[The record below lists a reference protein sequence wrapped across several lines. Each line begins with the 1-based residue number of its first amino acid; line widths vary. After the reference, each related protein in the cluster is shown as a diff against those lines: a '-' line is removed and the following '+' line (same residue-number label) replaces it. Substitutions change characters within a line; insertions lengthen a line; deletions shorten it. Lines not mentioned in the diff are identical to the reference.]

1 MALNF
6 GKKWCPNFANPRPG
20 TGRDSQA
27 VVEPNPD
34 ALAEAGKGSIDCS
47 IVVIRFLFRSITRGV
62 LWTIDLIARLTGR
75 HRPYNTLQIELTGH
89 IAEAGVLGFLPF
101 RRPTTPDLFGLT
113 TLLRWAREDEQ
124 LSAVVLTIDHLDT
137 GWARLQNLR
146 RSIQA
151 LRHAGKYVL
160 VYLAEGGTQEYYLA
174 SAANAVAMAPAGHL
188 TVTGLAA
195 ETMFFKGALDK
206 LGIQAQV
213 SQAGQYK
220 SAGEPFTR
228 TSLSGPH
235 REMMNSLLDDL
246 YDQIV
251 EGVSATRNTDT
262 ATVREL
268 VDQGLFLPHEAQ
280 EVGLIDHIGYEDD
293 IPHWLESRGRPEKTE
308 KKGRAAAVNSA
319 ESAPSLFIEAGA
331 YLRRRGRLM
340 RRRALRYPP
349 ARIAFMTVGG
359 TITRGETETGSDG
372 IQSTGSNSVIRD
384 LRHIR
389 ENPEIAGVLI
399 RVSSPGG
406 SGLASD
412 LVWHEILQTKE
423 EKPVI
428 ISLGDVA
435 ASGGYYIALAGTTV
449 FAEEGTVTGSI
460 GVIAG
465 KAVLHGLYA
474 QLGLDKEILTRGKRA
489 ALFSDYLAF
498 GPAEQERMN
507 SELQSFYQDF
517 VKKVAQC
524 RSLSYETVDACAQGR
539 VWSGRQAAARGLV
552 DRIGGLEEALAELK
566 YRVGLPDY
574 WPVGVERFP
583 KPASLLR
590 LPSLLR
596 LLPWGGRVHGTGWPW
611 ERDRIW
617 AILPFSLRFL

>member
-1 MALNF
+1 M
-6 GKKWCPNFANPRPG
+6 
-20 TGRDSQA
+20 
-27 VVEPNPD
+27 
-34 ALAEAGKGSIDCS
+34 
-47 IVVIRFLFRSITRGV
+47 IRFLFRSITRGV

-75 HRPYNTLQIELTGH
+75 HKPYNTLQIELTGH

-174 SAANAVAMAPAGHL
+174 SAADAVAMAPAGHL
-188 TVTGLAA
+188 TITGLAA
-195 ETMFFKGALDK
+195 ETLFFKGALDK

-228 TSLSGPH
+228 TSLSEPH

-251 EGVSATRNTDT
+251 EGVAATRKTDT
-262 ATVREL
+262 VTVREL
-268 VDQGLFLPHEAQ
+268 IDQGLFLPHEAQ

-308 KKGRAAAVNSA
+308 EKGRAAAVNSA
-319 ESAPSLFIEAGA
+319 ESDPNLFIEAGA

-372 IQSTGSNSVIRD
+372 IQSSGSASMIRD
-384 LRHIR
+384 LRHVR
-389 ENPEIAGVLI
+389 DDPGIAGVLI

-449 FAEEGTVTGSI
+449 FAEEGTITGSI

-498 GPAEQERMN
+498 GPAEQERMDI
-507 SELQSFYQDF
+507 EIQSFYQDF

-552 DRIGGLEEALAELK
+552 DQIGGLEEALAELK
-566 YRVGLPDY
+566 YRVGLPDH

-596 LLPWGGRVHGTGWPW
+596 LLPWGGRVHGTGWSW
-611 ERDRIW
+611 ERDRVW

>member
-1 MALNF
+1 M
-6 GKKWCPNFANPRPG
+6 
-20 TGRDSQA
+20 
-27 VVEPNPD
+27 
-34 ALAEAGKGSIDCS
+34 
-47 IVVIRFLFRSITRGV
+47 IRFLFRSITRCV
-62 LWTIDLIARLTGR
+62 LWTIDLLARLTGR

-101 RRPTTPDLFGLT
+101 RRPVAPDLFTLT

-124 LSAVVLTIDHLDT
+124 LSAVVLVIDNLDT

-151 LRHAGKYVL
+151 LRQAGKYVL

-206 LGIQAQV
+206 LGIEAQV
-213 SQAGQYK
+213 TQAGQYK

-228 TSLSGPH
+228 TSLSEPH

-251 EGVSATRNTDT
+251 EGVASTRNTDK
-262 ATVREL
+262 ATVRDL
-268 VDQGLFLPHEAQ
+268 IDQGLFLPREAQ
-280 EVGLIDHIGYEDD
+280 EMGLIDHIGYEDD
-293 IPHWLESRGRPEKTE
+293 IPHWLESREGQTE
-308 KKGRAAAVNSA
+308 KAGQVDSVNAA
-319 ESAPSLFIEAGA
+319 ESVQIIEAGA

-340 RRRALRYPP
+340 RRQALRYPP

-372 IQSTGSNSVIRD
+372 IQSTGSSSVIRD
-384 LRHIR
+384 LRYIR
-389 ENPEIAGVLI
+389 ENPDIAGVLI

-465 KAVLHGLYA
+465 KAVLQGLYA

-498 GPAEQERMN
+498 GPAEQERMK
-507 SELQSFYQDF
+507 SEIQSFYRDF

-524 RSLSYETVDACAQGR
+524 RSLSYEAVDACAQGR

-590 LPSLLR
+590 FPFPFAPPAFGRESARNR
-596 LLPWGGRVHGTGWPW
+596 LALGARPNMGNSPV
-611 ERDRIW
+611 
-617 AILPFSLRFL
+617 FSAFFVT

>member
-1 MALNF
+1 M
-6 GKKWCPNFANPRPG
+6 
-20 TGRDSQA
+20 
-27 VVEPNPD
+27 
-34 ALAEAGKGSIDCS
+34 
-47 IVVIRFLFRSITRGV
+47 IRFLFRSITRCA
-62 LWTIDLIARLTGR
+62 LWIIDLLARLTGR

-101 RRPTTPDLFGLT
+101 RRPAAPDLFGLT

-124 LSAVVLTIDHLDT
+124 LNAVVLVIDNLDT

-151 LRHAGKYVL
+151 LRQAGKYVL

-174 SAANAVAMAPAGHL
+174 SAADAVAMAPAGHL
-188 TVTGLAA
+188 AITGLAA

-206 LGIQAQV
+206 LGIEAQV
-213 SQAGQYK
+213 TQAGQYK

-228 TSLSGPH
+228 TSLSEPH

-246 YDQIV
+246 YDQII
-251 EGVSATRNTDT
+251 EGVATTRKTDT

-268 VDQGLFLPHEAQ
+268 IDQGLFLPREAQ
-280 EVGLIDHIGYEDD
+280 EAGLIDHIGYEDD
-293 IPHWLESRGRPEKTE
+293 IPHWLESRGEQGKTE

-319 ESAPSLFIEAGA
+319 ESGPTDSTNPIDSTDPNLFIEAVA
-331 YLRRRGRLM
+331 YLRRRGRLI

-384 LRHIR
+384 LRHVR
-389 ENPEIAGVLI
+389 EDPGIAGVLI

-465 KAVLHGLYA
+465 KAVLQGLYA

-507 SELQSFYQDF
+507 SEIQSFYRDF
-517 VKKVAQC
+517 VSKVAQC

-566 YRVGLPDY
+566 YCVGLPDH

-590 LPSLLR
+590 FPSLLR
-596 LLPWGGRVHGTGWPW
+596 LLPWGGRAHGTGWPW

>member
-1 MALNF
+1 M
-6 GKKWCPNFANPRPG
+6 
-20 TGRDSQA
+20 
-27 VVEPNPD
+27 
-34 ALAEAGKGSIDCS
+34 
-47 IVVIRFLFRSITRGV
+47 IRFLFRNITRGV
-62 LWTIDLIARLTGR
+62 LWSIDLLARLTGR
-75 HRPYNTLQIELTGH
+75 HKPYNTLQMELTGSF
-89 IAEAGVLGFLPF
+89 AEDDVLGSLPF
-101 RRPTTPDLFGLT
+101 RRPTSLDLFSLT
-113 TLLRWAREDEQ
+113 SLLRWVREDEQ
-124 LSAVVLTIDHLDT
+124 LSTVVLSIDNLDT
-137 GWARLQNLR
+137 GWARLQNMR

-151 LRHAGKYVL
+151 LRQAGKYVL

-188 TVTGLAA
+188 AITGLAA

-206 LGIQAQV
+206 LGIEAQV

-228 TSLSGPH
+228 TSLSEPH

-251 EGVSATRNTDT
+251 EGVASTRNTDT
-262 ATVREL
+262 ATVRAL
-268 VDQGLFLPHEAQ
+268 IDQGLFLPHEAQ
-280 EVGLIDHIGYEDD
+280 EAGLIDHIGYEDD
-293 IPHWLESRGRPEKTE
+293 IPHWLESRGGQADGVNATE
-308 KKGRAAAVNSA
+308 SVQV
-319 ESAPSLFIEAGA
+319 IEAGA

-349 ARIAFMTVGG
+349 VRMAFMTVGG

-372 IQSTGSNSVIRD
+372 IRSSGSASMIRD
-384 LRHIR
+384 LQQVR
-389 ENPEIAGVLI
+389 EDPGIAGIMI

-412 LVWHEILQTKE
+412 LVWHEILRTKE

-428 ISLGDVA
+428 ISMGDVA
-435 ASGGYYIALAGTTV
+435 ASGGYYVALAGTTV
-449 FAEEGTVTGSI
+449 FAEEGTITGSI

-465 KAVLHGLYA
+465 KAVLQGLYA

-498 GPAEQERMN
+498 GPAEQERMDI
-507 SELQSFYQDF
+507 EIQSFYRDF

-539 VWSGRQAAARGLV
+539 VWSGRQAMARGLV
-552 DRIGGLEEALAELK
+552 DRIGGLEEAVAELK
-566 YRVGLPDY
+566 HQVGIPDN

-590 LPSLLR
+590 FPSLLR
-596 LLPWGGRVHGTGWPW
+596 LLPWGRTIHTTGWSW
-611 ERDRIW
+611 ARDRVW

>member
-1 MALNF
+1 M
-6 GKKWCPNFANPRPG
+6 
-20 TGRDSQA
+20 
-27 VVEPNPD
+27 
-34 ALAEAGKGSIDCS
+34 
-47 IVVIRFLFRSITRGV
+47 IRFLFRSITRGV

-75 HRPYNTLQIELTGH
+75 HKPYNTLQIELTGH

-188 TVTGLAA
+188 TITGLAA
-195 ETMFFKGALDK
+195 ETLFFKGALDK

-228 TSLSGPH
+228 TSLSEPH

-251 EGVSATRNTDT
+251 EGVSATRKTDT
-262 ATVREL
+262 VTVREL
-268 VDQGLFLPHEAQ
+268 IDQGLFLPHEAQ

-308 KKGRAAAVNSA
+308 EKGRAAAVNSA
-319 ESAPSLFIEAGA
+319 ESDPNLFIEAGA

-384 LRHIR
+384 LRQIR

-449 FAEEGTVTGSI
+449 FAEEGTITGSI

-498 GPAEQERMN
+498 GPAEQERMDI
-507 SELQSFYQDF
+507 EIQSFYQDF

-611 ERDRIW
+611 GRDRIW

>member
-1 MALNF
+1 M
-6 GKKWCPNFANPRPG
+6 
-20 TGRDSQA
+20 
-27 VVEPNPD
+27 
-34 ALAEAGKGSIDCS
+34 
-47 IVVIRFLFRSITRGV
+47 IRFLLRSITRCV
-62 LWTIDLIARLTGR
+62 LWTIDLLARLTGR
-75 HRPYNTLQIELTGH
+75 RKPYDTLQIELTGSL
-89 IAEAGVLGFLPF
+89 AEDDVLGLLPF
-101 RRPTTPDLFGLT
+101 RRSTALNLFSLT

-124 LSAVVLTIDHLDT
+124 LTAVIFTIDNLDT

-151 LRHAGKYVL
+151 LRQAGKYVL

-188 TVTGLAA
+188 AVTGLAA

-206 LGIQAQV
+206 LGIAAQV
-213 SQAGQYK
+213 IQAGQYK

-228 TSLSGPH
+228 TSLSEPH

-251 EGVSATRNTDT
+251 EGVASTRNTDK
-262 ATVREL
+262 ATVRKL
-268 VDQGLFLPHEAQ
+268 IDQGLFLSHEAQ

-293 IPHWLESRGRPEKTE
+293 IPGWLESRGGQT
-308 KKGRAAAVNSA
+308 ASVNSA
-319 ESAPSLFIEAGA
+319 QSVQIIEAGP

-340 RRRALRYPP
+340 RRHALRYPP
-349 ARIAFMTVGG
+349 VRIAFMTLGG

-372 IQSTGSNSVIRD
+372 IQSTGSGSFIRD
-384 LRHIR
+384 LKHVR
-389 ENPEIAGVLI
+389 EDPEVAGIII

-412 LVWHEILQTKE
+412 LVWHELLQTKE

-428 ISLGDVA
+428 ISMGDVA
-435 ASGGYYIALAGTTV
+435 ASGGYYVALAGTTV
-449 FAEEGTVTGSI
+449 FAEEGTITGSI

-465 KAVLHGLYA
+465 KAVLQGLYA

-507 SELQSFYQDF
+507 IEIQSFYRDF

-524 RSLSYETVDACAQGR
+524 RSLSYEAVDACAQGR
-539 VWSGRQAAARGLV
+539 VWSGRQAVARGLV
-552 DRIGGLEEALAELK
+552 DRVGGLEEALAELK
-566 YRVGLPDY
+566 HQVGIPDN

-583 KPASLLR
+583 KPSSLLR

-596 LLPWGGRVHGTGWPW
+596 LLPWGGTIRTAGW
-611 ERDRIW
+611 ERDRVW
-617 AILPFSLRFL
+617 AIIPFSLRFL

>member
-1 MALNF
+1 M
-6 GKKWCPNFANPRPG
+6 
-20 TGRDSQA
+20 
-27 VVEPNPD
+27 
-34 ALAEAGKGSIDCS
+34 
-47 IVVIRFLFRSITRGV
+47 IRFLFRNITRCV
-62 LWTIDLIARLTGR
+62 LWTIDLLARLTGR
-75 HRPYNTLQIELTGH
+75 HRPYNALQIELTGH

-101 RRPTTPDLFGLT
+101 RRPAAPDLFALT

-124 LSAVVLTIDHLDT
+124 LSAVVFIIDNLDT

-151 LRHAGKYVL
+151 LRQAGKYVL

-206 LGIQAQV
+206 LGIEAQV
-213 SQAGQYK
+213 TQAGQYK

-228 TSLSGPH
+228 TSLSEPH

-251 EGVSATRNTDT
+251 EGVASTRNTDK
-262 ATVREL
+262 ATVRAL
-268 VDQGLFLPHEAQ
+268 IDQGLFLPREAQ
-280 EVGLIDHIGYEDD
+280 EAGLIDHIGYEDD
-293 IPHWLESRGRPEKTE
+293 IPHWLESRGRQEKTE
-308 KKGRAAAVNSA
+308 KKGRAAVNSA
-319 ESAPSLFIEAGA
+319 ESDPTDSTNPTDSTDSNLFIEAGA

-340 RRRALRYPP
+340 RRQALRYPP

-389 ENPEIAGVLI
+389 ENPDIAGVLI

-465 KAVLHGLYA
+465 KAVLHGLYT

-507 SELQSFYQDF
+507 SEIQSFYRDF

-524 RSLSYETVDACAQGR
+524 RSLSYEAVDACAQGR

-552 DRIGGLEEALAELK
+552 DRIGGLEESLAELK

-596 LLPWGGRVHGTGWPW
+596 LLPLGGRVHGTGWPW

>member
-1 MALNF
+1 MREEAGLNL
-6 GKKWCPNFANPRPG
+6 
-20 TGRDSQA
+20 
-27 VVEPNPD
+27 E
-34 ALAEAGKGSIDCS
+34 ALAEANKGGIDWC
-47 IVVIRFLFRSITRGV
+47 IFVIRFLFRSLTRCV
-62 LWTIDLIARLTGR
+62 LWTIDLLARLTGR
-75 HRPYNTLQIELTGH
+75 HQPYNTLQIEISGSF
-89 IAEAGVLGFLPF
+89 AEDDVLGSLPF
-101 RRPTTPDLFGLT
+101 RRPTSLDLLT
-113 TLLRWAREDEQ
+113 LTSLLRWAREDEQ
-124 LSAVVLTIDHLDT
+124 LTTVVLTIDNLDT

-151 LRHAGKYVL
+151 LRYAGKYVL

-188 TVTGLAA
+188 TITGLAA

-206 LGIQAQV
+206 LGIEAQV

-228 TSLSGPH
+228 TSLSEPH

-251 EGVSATRNTDT
+251 EGVAATRNTDT

-268 VDQGLFLPHEAQ
+268 IDQGLFLPHEAQ
-280 EVGLIDHIGYEDD
+280 EAGLIDYIGYEDD
-293 IPHWLESRGRPEKTE
+293 IPHWLEDRGGQADGVNATE
-308 KKGRAAAVNSA
+308 SVQV
-319 ESAPSLFIEAGA
+319 IEAGP

-340 RRRALRYPP
+340 RRHALRYPP
-349 ARIAFMTVGG
+349 VRIAFMTLGG

-372 IQSTGSNSVIRD
+372 IQSTGSASVIRD
-384 LRHIR
+384 LKHVR
-389 ENPEIAGVLI
+389 EDPGVAGIII

-412 LVWHEILQTKE
+412 LVWHELLQTKE

-428 ISLGDVA
+428 ISMGDVA
-435 ASGGYYIALAGTTV
+435 ASGGYYVALAGTTV
-449 FAEEGTVTGSI
+449 FAEEGTITGSI

-465 KAVLHGLYA
+465 KAVLQGLYA

-498 GPAEQERMN
+498 GPAEQERMDI
-507 SELQSFYQDF
+507 EIQSFYRDF

-539 VWSGRQAAARGLV
+539 VWSGRQAMARGLV

-566 YRVGLPDY
+566 HQVGIPDN

-583 KPASLLR
+583 KPSSLLR
-590 LPSLLR
+590 FPSLLR
-596 LLPWGGRVHGTGWPW
+596 LLPWGRTIHTTGWPW
-611 ERDRIW
+611 ARDRVW
-617 AILPFSLRFL
+617 AIIPFSLRFL

>member
-1 MALNF
+1 M
-6 GKKWCPNFANPRPG
+6 
-20 TGRDSQA
+20 
-27 VVEPNPD
+27 
-34 ALAEAGKGSIDCS
+34 
-47 IVVIRFLFRSITRGV
+47 IRFLFRSITRCV
-62 LWTIDLIARLTGR
+62 LWIIDLLARLTGR

-101 RRPTTPDLFGLT
+101 RRPVAPDLFALT

-124 LSAVVLTIDHLDT
+124 LSAIVLIIDNLDT

-206 LGIQAQV
+206 LGIEAQV
-213 SQAGQYK
+213 TQAGQYK

-228 TSLSGPH
+228 TSLSEPH

-251 EGVSATRNTDT
+251 EGVAATRNTDK
-262 ATVREL
+262 AAVRDL
-268 VDQGLFLPHEAQ
+268 IDQGLFLPHEAQ
-280 EVGLIDHIGYEDD
+280 EAGLIDQIGYEDD
-293 IPHWLESRGRPEKTE
+293 IPHWLESRKGQTE
-308 KKGRAAAVNSA
+308 KAGQVDSVNAA
-319 ESAPSLFIEAGA
+319 ESVQIIEAGA

-340 RRRALRYPP
+340 RRQALRYPP

-372 IQSTGSNSVIRD
+372 IQSTGSGSVIRD
-384 LRHIR
+384 LRYIR
-389 ENPEIAGVLI
+389 ENPDIAGVLI

-465 KAVLHGLYA
+465 KAVLQGLYA

-498 GPAEQERMN
+498 GPAEQERMK
-507 SELQSFYQDF
+507 SEIQSFYRDF

-524 RSLSYETVDACAQGR
+524 RSLSYEAVDACAQGR
-539 VWSGRQAAARGLV
+539 VWSGRQAAARGLI

-590 LPSLLR
+590 FPSLLR
-596 LLPWGGRVHGTGWPW
+596 LLPLGGRVHGTGWPW

>member
-1 MALNF
+1 M
-6 GKKWCPNFANPRPG
+6 
-20 TGRDSQA
+20 
-27 VVEPNPD
+27 
-34 ALAEAGKGSIDCS
+34 
-47 IVVIRFLFRSITRGV
+47 IRFLFRSITRGA

-75 HRPYNTLQIELTGH
+75 HKPYNTLQIELTGH

-228 TSLSGPH
+228 TSLSEPH

-268 VDQGLFLPHEAQ
+268 IDQGLFLPHEAQ

-308 KKGRAAAVNSA
+308 EKGRAAAVNSA
-319 ESAPSLFIEAGA
+319 ESDPNLFIEAGA

-349 ARIAFMTVGG
+349 VRMAFMTVGG

-372 IQSTGSNSVIRD
+372 IQSSGSASMIRD
-384 LRHIR
+384 LRHVR
-389 ENPEIAGVLI
+389 DDPGIAGVLI

-449 FAEEGTVTGSI
+449 FAEEGTITGSI

-498 GPAEQERMN
+498 GPAEQERMDI
-507 SELQSFYQDF
+507 EIQSFYQDF

-552 DRIGGLEEALAELK
+552 DQIGGLEEALAELK
-566 YRVGLPDY
+566 YRVGLPDH

-590 LPSLLR
+590 FPSLLR
-596 LLPWGGRVHGTGWPW
+596 LLPWGGRVHGTGWSW
-611 ERDRIW
+611 ERDRVW

>member
-1 MALNF
+1 M
-6 GKKWCPNFANPRPG
+6 
-20 TGRDSQA
+20 
-27 VVEPNPD
+27 
-34 ALAEAGKGSIDCS
+34 
-47 IVVIRFLFRSITRGV
+47 IRFLFRSITRCV
-62 LWTIDLIARLTGR
+62 LWTIDLLARLTGR

-101 RRPTTPDLFGLT
+101 RRPVAPDLFALT

-124 LSAVVLTIDHLDT
+124 LSAVVLIIDNLDT

-151 LRHAGKYVL
+151 LRQAGKYVL

-206 LGIQAQV
+206 LGIEAQV
-213 SQAGQYK
+213 TQAGQYK

-228 TSLSGPH
+228 TSLSEPH

-251 EGVSATRNTDT
+251 EGVAATRNTDK
-262 ATVREL
+262 ATVRDL
-268 VDQGLFLPHEAQ
+268 IDQGLFLPHEAQ
-280 EVGLIDHIGYEDD
+280 EAGLIDQIGYEDD
-293 IPHWLESRGRPEKTE
+293 IPHWLESRKGQTE
-308 KKGRAAAVNSA
+308 KAGQVDSVNAA
-319 ESAPSLFIEAGA
+319 ESVQVIETGA

-340 RRRALRYPP
+340 RRQALRYPP
-349 ARIAFMTVGG
+349 ARIAFMAVGG

-372 IQSTGSNSVIRD
+372 IQSTGSGSVIRD
-384 LRHIR
+384 LRYIR
-389 ENPEIAGVLI
+389 ENPDIAGVLI

-465 KAVLHGLYA
+465 KAVLQGLYA

-507 SELQSFYQDF
+507 SEIQSFYRDF

-524 RSLSYETVDACAQGR
+524 RSLSYEAVDACAQGR
-539 VWSGRQAAARGLV
+539 VWSGRQAVARGLV

-590 LPSLLR
+590 FPSLLR
-596 LLPWGGRVHGTGWPW
+596 LLPLGGRVHGTGWPW

>member
-1 MALNF
+1 M
-6 GKKWCPNFANPRPG
+6 
-20 TGRDSQA
+20 
-27 VVEPNPD
+27 VEPNPD
-34 ALAEAGKGSIDCS
+34 ALAEVSKRGIDYS
-47 IVVIRFLFRSITRGV
+47 IVVIRFLLRSTARCV
-62 LWTIDLIARLTGR
+62 LWAIDLLARLTGR
-75 HRPYNTLQIELTGH
+75 HRPYNALQIELTGH
-89 IAEAGVLGFLPF
+89 ITETGVLGFLPF
-101 RRPTTPDLFGLT
+101 RYSAAPDLFTLT

-124 LSAVVLTIDHLDT
+124 LSAVVFIIDNLDT

-160 VYLAEGGTQEYYLA
+160 VYLAEGSTREYYLA
-174 SAANAVAMAPAGHL
+174 SAANAVAMAPSGHL

-195 ETMFFKGALDK
+195 ETTFFKGALDK
-206 LGIQAQV
+206 LGIEAQV
-213 SQAGQYK
+213 TQAGQYK

-228 TSLSGPH
+228 TSLSEPH

-251 EGVSATRNTDT
+251 EGVATSRNTDK
-262 ATVREL
+262 ATVRDL
-268 VDQGLFLPHEAQ
+268 IDQGLFLPREAQ
-280 EVGLIDHIGYEDD
+280 ETGLIDHIGYEDD
-293 IPHWLESRGRPEKTE
+293 IPHWLESRGGQGKTE
-308 KKGRAAAVNSA
+308 EKGRTAAVTSA
-319 ESAPSLFIEAGA
+319 ESDPTAPNLFIEAGA

-340 RRRALRYPP
+340 RRQALRYPS

-359 TITRGETETGSDG
+359 TITRGETETGSEG
-372 IQSTGSNSVIRD
+372 IRSTGSSSVIRD

-389 ENPEIAGVLI
+389 EDDDIAGVLI

-412 LVWHEILQTKE
+412 LIWHEILQTKE

-428 ISLGDVA
+428 LSLGDVA

-449 FAEEGTVTGSI
+449 FAEAGTVTGSI

-474 QLGLDKEILTRGKRA
+474 QLGMDKEILTRGKRA

-498 GPAEQERMN
+498 GPTEQERMN
-507 SELQSFYQDF
+507 SEIQSFYRDF

-524 RSLSYETVDACAQGR
+524 RSLSYEGVDACAQGR

-552 DRIGGLEEALAELK
+552 DRIGGLEEAMAELK
-566 YRVGLPDY
+566 IRVGLPDY

-583 KPASLLR
+583 KPASLFR

-596 LLPWGGRVHGTGWPW
+596 LLPLGGRVHGTGWPW

>member
-1 MALNF
+1 M
-6 GKKWCPNFANPRPG
+6 
-20 TGRDSQA
+20 
-27 VVEPNPD
+27 
-34 ALAEAGKGSIDCS
+34 
-47 IVVIRFLFRSITRGV
+47 IRFLFRSITRCV
-62 LWTIDLIARLTGR
+62 LWTIDLLARLTGR
-75 HRPYNTLQIELTGH
+75 HRPYNTLQIELTGSL
-89 IAEAGVLGFLPF
+89 AEDDVLGSLPF
-101 RRPTTPDLFGLT
+101 RRPTAPDLFTLT

-124 LSAVVLTIDHLDT
+124 LSAVVLIIDNLDA

-146 RSIQA
+146 RSVQA
-151 LRHAGKYVL
+151 LRQAGKYVF

-188 TVTGLAA
+188 AVTGLAA

-206 LGIQAQV
+206 LGIEAQV

-228 TSLSGPH
+228 ASLSEPH

-251 EGVSATRNTDT
+251 EGVALTRDIDK

-268 VDQGLFLPHEAQ
+268 IDQGLFLSHEAR
-280 EVGLIDHIGYEDD
+280 ETGLIDHIGYEDD
-293 IPHWLESRGRPEKTE
+293 IPQWLERRVRQAEKGQTE
-308 KKGRAAAVNSA
+308 KSGQANPAEPADLANST
-319 ESAPSLFIEAGA
+319 ETVKIIEASP
-331 YLRRRGRLM
+331 YLRRRGRLI
-340 RRRALRYPP
+340 RRHALRYPP
-349 ARIAFMTVGG
+349 VRIAFMTVGG

-372 IQSTGSNSVIRD
+372 IQSTGSTSVIRD
-384 LRHIR
+384 LKHIR
-389 ENPEIAGVLI
+389 EDPGVAGIII

-412 LVWHEILQTKE
+412 LVWHELLQTKE

-428 ISLGDVA
+428 ISMGDVA
-435 ASGGYYIALAGTTV
+435 ASGGYYVALAGTTV
-449 FAEEGTVTGSI
+449 FAEEGTITGSI

-465 KAVLHGLYA
+465 KAVLQGLYA
-474 QLGLDKEILTRGKRA
+474 QLGLNKEILTRGKRA

-507 SELQSFYQDF
+507 IEIQSFYRDF
-517 VKKVAQC
+517 VDKVAQC
-524 RSLSYETVDACAQGR
+524 RSLSYETVDTCAQGR
-539 VWSGRQAAARGLV
+539 VWSGRQALARGLV
-552 DRIGGLEEALAELK
+552 DRVGGVEEALAELK
-566 YRVGLPDY
+566 HQVGIPDH

-583 KPASLLR
+583 KPSSLLR

-596 LLPWGGRVHGTGWPW
+596 LLPWGGTIHTAGWPW

-617 AILPFSLRFL
+617 AIIPFSLRFL

>member
-1 MALNF
+1 
-6 GKKWCPNFANPRPG
+6 
-20 TGRDSQA
+20 
-27 VVEPNPD
+27 
-34 ALAEAGKGSIDCS
+34 
-47 IVVIRFLFRSITRGV
+47 
-62 LWTIDLIARLTGR
+62 
-75 HRPYNTLQIELTGH
+75 
-89 IAEAGVLGFLPF
+89 
-101 RRPTTPDLFGLT
+101 
-113 TLLRWAREDEQ
+113 
-124 LSAVVLTIDHLDT
+124 
-137 GWARLQNLR
+137 
-146 RSIQA
+146 
-151 LRHAGKYVL
+151 
-160 VYLAEGGTQEYYLA
+160 
-174 SAANAVAMAPAGHL
+174 
-188 TVTGLAA
+188 
-195 ETMFFKGALDK
+195 
-206 LGIQAQV
+206 
-213 SQAGQYK
+213 
-220 SAGEPFTR
+220 
-228 TSLSGPH
+228 
-235 REMMNSLLDDL
+235 
-246 YDQIV
+246 
-251 EGVSATRNTDT
+251 
-262 ATVREL
+262 
-268 VDQGLFLPHEAQ
+268 
-280 EVGLIDHIGYEDD
+280 
-293 IPHWLESRGRPEKTE
+293 
-308 KKGRAAAVNSA
+308 
-319 ESAPSLFIEAGA
+319 
-331 YLRRRGRLM
+331 M
-340 RRRALRYPP
+340 RRQALRYPP

-389 ENPEIAGVLI
+389 ENPDIAGVLI

-465 KAVLHGLYA
+465 KAVLQGLYT

-507 SELQSFYQDF
+507 NEIQSFYRDF

-524 RSLSYETVDACAQGR
+524 RSLSYEAVDACAQGR

-596 LLPWGGRVHGTGWPW
+596 RLPLGGRVHGTGWPW

>member
-1 MALNF
+1 M
-6 GKKWCPNFANPRPG
+6 
-20 TGRDSQA
+20 
-27 VVEPNPD
+27 
-34 ALAEAGKGSIDCS
+34 
-47 IVVIRFLFRSITRGV
+47 IRFLFRSLTRCV
-62 LWTIDLIARLTGR
+62 LWIIDLLARLTGR
-75 HRPYNTLQIELTGH
+75 HRPYNTLQLELTGH
-89 IAEAGVLGFLPF
+89 LAEDGVLGFLPF
-101 RRPTTPDLFGLT
+101 RRSTAPDLFGLT

-124 LSAVVLTIDHLDT
+124 LSTVVLSIDHLDT

-188 TVTGLAA
+188 TITGLAA

-228 TSLSGPH
+228 TSLSEPH

-251 EGVSATRNTDT
+251 EGVAATRKTDT
-262 ATVREL
+262 ATVRAL
-268 VDQGLFLPHEAQ
+268 IDQGLFLPHEAQ

-293 IPHWLESRGRPEKTE
+293 IPHWLESRGGQTDGGPATE
-308 KKGRAAAVNSA
+308 SVQV
-319 ESAPSLFIEAGA
+319 IEAGA

-340 RRRALRYPP
+340 RRHALRYPP
-349 ARIAFMTVGG
+349 VRMAFMTVGG

-372 IQSTGSNSVIRD
+372 IQSTGSASMIRD
-384 LRHIR
+384 LRQVR
-389 ENPEIAGVLI
+389 EDPGIAGIMI

-428 ISLGDVA
+428 ISMGDVA

-465 KAVLHGLYA
+465 KAVLQGLYA

-507 SELQSFYQDF
+507 TEIQSFYQDF

-539 VWSGRQAAARGLV
+539 VWSGRQAVARGLV

-566 YRVGLPDY
+566 YRVGLPDH

-590 LPSLLR
+590 FPSLLR
-596 LLPWGGRVHGTGWPW
+596 LLPWGGSVHGPGWSW

>member
-1 MALNF
+1 M
-6 GKKWCPNFANPRPG
+6 
-20 TGRDSQA
+20 
-27 VVEPNPD
+27 
-34 ALAEAGKGSIDCS
+34 
-47 IVVIRFLFRSITRGV
+47 IRFLYRSITRCV
-62 LWTIDLIARLTGR
+62 LWTLDLLAHLTGR
-75 HRPYNTLQIELTGH
+75 RRPYNTLRIALTGH
-89 IAEAGVLGFLPF
+89 IAEAGVLGLLPF
-101 RRPTTPDLFGLT
+101 RRSAAPDLFALT

-124 LSAVVLTIDHLDT
+124 LSAVVLTLDNLDT

-206 LGIQAQV
+206 LGIKAQV
-213 SQAGQYK
+213 TQAGQYK

-228 TSLSGPH
+228 TSLSEPH
-235 REMMNSLLDDL
+235 REMMNGLLDDL

-251 EGVSATRNTDT
+251 EGVATNRNTDK
-262 ATVREL
+262 ATVRDL
-268 VDQGLFLPHEAQ
+268 IDQGLFLPHEAQ
-280 EVGLIDHIGYEDD
+280 EAGLIDHIGYEDD
-293 IPHWLESRGRPEKTE
+293 IPHWLAHREQGPTE
-308 KKGRAAAVNSA
+308 KGSPANSA
-319 ESAPSLFIEAGA
+319 DAVKAAQNVQVIETGP
-331 YLRRRGRLM
+331 YLRRL
-340 RRRALRYPP
+340 ALRYPP

-372 IQSTGSNSVIRD
+372 IQSTGSSSVIRD

-389 ENPEIAGVLI
+389 ENPDIAGVLV

-412 LVWHEILQTKE
+412 LVWHEILQTRE

-449 FAEEGTVTGSI
+449 FAEAGTVTGSI

-465 KAVLHGLYA
+465 KAVVC
-474 QLGLDKEILTRGKRA
+474 
-489 ALFSDYLAF
+489 
-498 GPAEQERMN
+498 PA
-507 SELQSFYQDF
+507 
-517 VKKVAQC
+517 
-524 RSLSYETVDACAQGR
+524 
-539 VWSGRQAAARGLV
+539 WSG
-552 DRIGGLEEALAELK
+552 
-566 YRVGLPDY
+566 
-574 WPVGVERFP
+574 
-583 KPASLLR
+583 
-590 LPSLLR
+590 
-596 LLPWGGRVHGTGWPW
+596 
-611 ERDRIW
+611 
-617 AILPFSLRFL
+617 

>member
-1 MALNF
+1 M
-6 GKKWCPNFANPRPG
+6 
-20 TGRDSQA
+20 
-27 VVEPNPD
+27 
-34 ALAEAGKGSIDCS
+34 
-47 IVVIRFLFRSITRGV
+47 IRFLFRSITRCV
-62 LWTIDLIARLTGR
+62 LWTIDLLARLTGR

-101 RRPTTPDLFGLT
+101 RRPVAPDLFTLT

-124 LSAVVLTIDHLDT
+124 LSAVVLVIDNLDT

-151 LRHAGKYVL
+151 LRQAGKYVL

-206 LGIQAQV
+206 LGIEAQV
-213 SQAGQYK
+213 TQAGQYK

-228 TSLSGPH
+228 TSLSEPH

-251 EGVSATRNTDT
+251 EGVASTRNTDK
-262 ATVREL
+262 ATVRDL
-268 VDQGLFLPHEAQ
+268 IDQGLFLPREAQ
-280 EVGLIDHIGYEDD
+280 EMGLIDQIGYEDD
-293 IPHWLESRGRPEKTE
+293 IPHWLESRKGQTE
-308 KKGRAAAVNSA
+308 KAGQVDSVNAA
-319 ESAPSLFIEAGA
+319 ESVQIIEAGA

-340 RRRALRYPP
+340 RRQALRYPP

-372 IQSTGSNSVIRD
+372 IQSTGSGSVIRD
-384 LRHIR
+384 LRYIR
-389 ENPEIAGVLI
+389 ENPDIAGVLI

-465 KAVLHGLYA
+465 KAVLQGLYA

-498 GPAEQERMN
+498 GPAEQERMK
-507 SELQSFYQDF
+507 SEIQSFYRDF

-524 RSLSYETVDACAQGR
+524 RSLSYEAVDACAQGR
-539 VWSGRQAAARGLV
+539 VWSGRQAAARGLI

-590 LPSLLR
+590 FPSLLR
-596 LLPWGGRVHGTGWPW
+596 LLPLGGRVHGTGWPW

>member
-1 MALNF
+1 MPRLD
-6 GKKWCPNFANPRPG
+6 WCIF
-20 TGRDSQA
+20 
-27 VVEPNPD
+27 
-34 ALAEAGKGSIDCS
+34 
-47 IVVIRFLFRSITRGV
+47 VIRFLFRSLTRCV
-62 LWTIDLIARLTGR
+62 LWTIDLLARLTGR
-75 HRPYNTLQIELTGH
+75 HQPYNTLQIEISGSF
-89 IAEAGVLGFLPF
+89 AEDDVLGSLPF
-101 RRPTTPDLFGLT
+101 RRPTSLDLLT
-113 TLLRWAREDEQ
+113 LTSLLRWAREDEQ
-124 LSAVVLTIDHLDT
+124 LTTVVLTIDNLDT

-151 LRHAGKYVL
+151 LRYAGKYVL

-188 TVTGLAA
+188 TITGLAA

-206 LGIQAQV
+206 LGIEAQV

-228 TSLSGPH
+228 TSLSEPH

-251 EGVSATRNTDT
+251 EGVAATRNTDT

-268 VDQGLFLPHEAQ
+268 IDQGLFLPHEAQ
-280 EVGLIDHIGYEDD
+280 EAGLIDYIGYEDD
-293 IPHWLESRGRPEKTE
+293 IPHWLEDRGGQADGVNATE
-308 KKGRAAAVNSA
+308 SVQV
-319 ESAPSLFIEAGA
+319 IEAGP

-340 RRRALRYPP
+340 RRHALRYPP
-349 ARIAFMTVGG
+349 VRIAFMTLGG

-372 IQSTGSNSVIRD
+372 IQSTGSASVIRD
-384 LRHIR
+384 LKHVR
-389 ENPEIAGVLI
+389 EDPGVAGIII

-412 LVWHEILQTKE
+412 LVWHELLQTKE

-428 ISLGDVA
+428 ISMGDVA
-435 ASGGYYIALAGTTV
+435 ASGGYYVALAGTTV
-449 FAEEGTVTGSI
+449 FAEEGTITGSI

-465 KAVLHGLYA
+465 KAVLQGLYA

-498 GPAEQERMN
+498 GPAEQERMDI
-507 SELQSFYQDF
+507 EIQSFYRDF

-539 VWSGRQAAARGLV
+539 VWSGRQAMARGLV

-566 YRVGLPDY
+566 HQVGIPDN

-583 KPASLLR
+583 KPSSLLR
-590 LPSLLR
+590 FPSLLR
-596 LLPWGGRVHGTGWPW
+596 LLPWGRTIHTTGWPW
-611 ERDRIW
+611 ARDRVW
-617 AILPFSLRFL
+617 AIIPFSLRFL

>member
-1 MALNF
+1 M
-6 GKKWCPNFANPRPG
+6 
-20 TGRDSQA
+20 
-27 VVEPNPD
+27 
-34 ALAEAGKGSIDCS
+34 
-47 IVVIRFLFRSITRGV
+47 IRFLFRSLTRGV

-75 HRPYNTLQIELTGH
+75 HKPYNTLQIELTGH
-89 IAEAGVLGFLPF
+89 IAEAGILGFLPF
-101 RRPTTPDLFGLT
+101 RRPTTPDLFALT

-188 TVTGLAA
+188 TITGLAA
-195 ETMFFKGALDK
+195 ETLFFKGALDK

-228 TSLSGPH
+228 TSLSEPH

-251 EGVSATRNTDT
+251 EGVSATRKTDT
-262 ATVREL
+262 VTVREL
-268 VDQGLFLPHEAQ
+268 IDQGLFLPHEAQ

-308 KKGRAAAVNSA
+308 EKGRAAAVNSA
-319 ESAPSLFIEAGA
+319 ESDPNLFIEAGA

-372 IQSTGSNSVIRD
+372 IQSSGSASMIRD
-384 LRHIR
+384 LRHVR
-389 ENPEIAGVLI
+389 DDPGIAGVLI

-449 FAEEGTVTGSI
+449 FAEEGTITGSI

-498 GPAEQERMN
+498 GPAEQERMDI
-507 SELQSFYQDF
+507 EIQSFYQDF

-552 DRIGGLEEALAELK
+552 DQIGGLEEALAELK
-566 YRVGLPDY
+566 YRVGLPDH

-590 LPSLLR
+590 FPSLLR
-596 LLPWGGRVHGTGWPW
+596 LLPWGGRVHGTGWSW
-611 ERDRIW
+611 ERDRVW

>member
-1 MALNF
+1 M
-6 GKKWCPNFANPRPG
+6 
-20 TGRDSQA
+20 
-27 VVEPNPD
+27 
-34 ALAEAGKGSIDCS
+34 
-47 IVVIRFLFRSITRGV
+47 IRFLFRSITRCV
-62 LWTIDLIARLTGR
+62 LWTIDLLARLTGR
-75 HRPYNTLQIELTGH
+75 HRPYNALQIELTGH
-89 IAEAGVLGFLPF
+89 LAEDGVLGILPF
-101 RRPTTPDLFGLT
+101 RRPTAPDLFALT

-124 LSAVVLTIDHLDT
+124 LSAVILIIDNLDT

-206 LGIQAQV
+206 LGIEAQV
-213 SQAGQYK
+213 TQAGQYK

-228 TSLSGPH
+228 TSLSEPH

-251 EGVSATRNTDT
+251 EGVASTRNTDK
-262 ATVREL
+262 ATVRAL
-268 VDQGLFLPHEAQ
+268 IDQGLFLPREAQ
-280 EVGLIDHIGYEDD
+280 EMGLIDHIGYEDD
-293 IPHWLESRGRPEKTE
+293 IPYWLESRGRQAEQGQTE
-308 KKGRAAAVNSA
+308 KAGKVDGINAA
-319 ESAPSLFIEAGA
+319 ESVQVIEAGS
-331 YLRRRGRLM
+331 YLRRRGRLI
-340 RRRALRYPP
+340 RRQALRYPP

-372 IQSTGSNSVIRD
+372 IQSTGSGSVIRD

-389 ENPEIAGVLI
+389 ENPDIAGVLI

-435 ASGGYYIALAGTTV
+435 ASGGYYIALAGTAI

-507 SELQSFYQDF
+507 SEIQSFYRDF

-524 RSLSYETVDACAQGR
+524 RSLSYEAVDACAQGR
-539 VWSGRQAAARGLV
+539 IWSGRQAAARGLV

-590 LPSLLR
+590 FPSLLR
-596 LLPWGGRVHGTGWPW
+596 LLPLGGRVHGTGWPW

>member
-1 MALNF
+1 M
-6 GKKWCPNFANPRPG
+6 
-20 TGRDSQA
+20 
-27 VVEPNPD
+27 
-34 ALAEAGKGSIDCS
+34 
-47 IVVIRFLFRSITRGV
+47 IRFLLRSLTRCV

-75 HRPYNTLQIELTGH
+75 HKPYNTLQIELTGH

-228 TSLSGPH
+228 TSLSEPH

-268 VDQGLFLPHEAQ
+268 IDQGLFLPHEAQ

-308 KKGRAAAVNSA
+308 EKGRAAAVNSA
-319 ESAPSLFIEAGA
+319 ESDPNLFIEAGA

-372 IQSTGSNSVIRD
+372 IQSSGSASMIRD
-384 LRHIR
+384 LRHVR
-389 ENPEIAGVLI
+389 DDPGIAGVLI

-465 KAVLHGLYA
+465 KAVLQGLYA

-498 GPAEQERMN
+498 GPAEQERMDI
-507 SELQSFYQDF
+507 EIQSFYQDF

-552 DRIGGLEEALAELK
+552 DQIGGLEEALAELK
-566 YRVGLPDY
+566 YRVGLPDH

-596 LLPWGGRVHGTGWPW
+596 LLPWGGRVHGTGWSW
-611 ERDRIW
+611 ERDRVW